1 MDRGAWRATVHG
13 VARSWTRLKRFS
25 THARARCCHGG
36 MSRAAG
42 TLSGL
47 FLSLYMAFRLADL
60 DFHIALKSQGQYE
73 TVNESQSE
81 L

>member
-1 MDRGAWRATVHG
+1 MT
-13 VARSWTRLKRFS
+13 
-25 THARARCCHGG
+25 
-36 MSRAAG
+36 RAAG

-47 FLSLYMAFRLADL
+47 FLSLCVAFRLADW

-81 L
+81 LWSVLREKIPRIPGESCETS